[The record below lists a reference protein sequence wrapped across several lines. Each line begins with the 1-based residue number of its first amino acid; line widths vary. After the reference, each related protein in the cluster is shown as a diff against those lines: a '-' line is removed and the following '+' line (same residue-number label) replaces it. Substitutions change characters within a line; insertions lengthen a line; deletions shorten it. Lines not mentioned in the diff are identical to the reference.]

1 AQNIT
6 ITDSTYQFDFKTPYE
21 TLSRVRFNKPGKHNL
36 LNALAAMAMAT
47 TLGTPLGHIAKALET
62 FKGIKRRFT
71 YHINE
76 RDLVYIDDYA
86 HHPTEIEAVHQAV
99 RSAHPDKKVTVV
111 FQPHLY
117 SRTKD
122 FAQEFAKSL
131 ADFDEIILLDIYPAR
146 EQPIEGVDSDWLL
159 NLINHSCKHK
169 VAKEQLCE
177 VLHKS
182 TSKVYLTLGAGDIGQ
197 EVNSIKKV
205 LSEKY
210 IDFIKISLAVLGLV
224 FLFSF
229 SNIRNNNRVL
239 PMKTS
244 VEFLNDD
251 AHFITRSTVNKLL
264 IQNRDSASVITKDQL
279 AMSKV
284 EESLNAHSMVEHA
297 DVYVTINGEIGA
309 KVRQRTPI
317 ARVIGEQ
324 GYYMD
329 SYGEKMPL
337 SPVHSARVPL
347 ITGDDVDKS
356 WSSLYELV
364 KYIHEDDFLK
374 KTITGIHL

>member
-1 AQNIT
+1 
-6 ITDSTYQFDFKTPYE
+6 
-21 TLSRVRFNKPGKHNL
+21 
-36 LNALAAMAMAT
+36 
-47 TLGTPLGHIAKALET
+47 
-62 FKGIKRRFT
+62 
-71 YHINE
+71 
-76 RDLVYIDDYA
+76 
-86 HHPTEIEAVHQAV
+86 
-99 RSAHPDKKVTVV
+99 
-111 FQPHLY
+111 
-117 SRTKD
+117 
-122 FAQEFAKSL
+122 
-131 ADFDEIILLDIYPAR
+131 
-146 EQPIEGVDSDWLL
+146 
-159 NLINHSCKHK
+159 
-169 VAKEQLCE
+169 
-177 VLHKS
+177 
-182 TSKVYLTLGAGDIGQ
+182 
-197 EVNSIKKV
+197 
-205 LSEKY
+205 
-210 IDFIKISLAVLGLV
+210 
-224 FLFSF
+224 
-229 SNIRNNNRVL
+229 
-239 PMKTS
+239 MKTS

-279 AMSKV
+279 VLSKV

-297 DVYVTINGEIGA
+297 DVYMTINGEIGA

-374 KTITGIHL
+374 KTITGIHLKDQHFELALREEDFTLFIARVDKLDLKFNNFKAFYQKGRNDKTLAKYKMVNLSFDNQVVCTKK